1 MAPTV
6 TTRSGNVRGFTQD
19 KALVFLGVPYAVAP
33 VGEHRFGPP
42 QPPQRWNGTKDA
54 LAYGATALQPPPGV
68 AIIPEPL
75 VEGDNCLNLN
85 IFTPELGDARLP
97 VIVWIHGGGF
107 FAGCNAS
114 PWYAGQH
121 FARDGVILVSIN
133 YRLGIE
139 GFLPVDD
146 GGVNRGV
153 LDWLS
158 ALAWVQDNITAFGGD
173 ENNVTIAGQSAGGI
187 VCATLL
193 SMPRAQGLFRR
204 AISMSG
210 PVEITNTLAR
220 SQVLAEQVAA
230 DLGVKST
237 RHDLA
242 AVPVDRLL
250 QAQAAL
256 MPAGLSDNASP
267 DPGALT
273 NAFALRLPLTPVVD
287 DDVIPFSPLDGIRE
301 GVGSDIDLLVGTTA
315 EELNVTFRAMGD
327 KVSDNNV
334 TQTLGDLGLTPDR
347 IATYRNARPDL
358 SGGAFLGQAITDYVF
373 RVPTTR
379 LAEARAQAAAR
390 TYTYEFRWASPAMGG
405 VLGSGHCLDIPFA
418 FDNLDAEGI
427 DRVAGPDAPNQLS
440 RAMHRAWVQF
450 ATTGDP
456 GWPTYDLDRRA
467 TMTFNSDSKVVND
480 PLQVERGIW

>member
-6 TTRSGNVRGFTQD
+6 TTRSGKIRGFIQD
-19 KALVFLGVPYAVAP
+19 KALVFLGVPYAAAP

-42 QPPQRWNGTKDA
+42 QPPPRWDGTKDA
-54 LAYGATALQPPPGV
+54 LVYGATARQPEPGV
-68 AIIPEPL
+68 ALIPEPL

-114 PWYAGQH
+114 PWYRGEH
-121 FARDGVILVSIN
+121 FAHDGVILVSIN
-133 YRLGIE
+133 YRLGVE
-139 GFLPVDD
+139 GFLPVED

-158 ALAWVQDNITAFGGD
+158 ALAWVQDNIAAFGGD

-187 VCATLL
+187 ACATLL

-220 SQVLAEQVAA
+220 SQVLAEQVAS
-230 DLGVKST
+230 DLGVKPT

-242 AVPVDRLL
+242 AAPVDRLL

-256 MPAGLSDNASP
+256 MPAGLVDNATP
-267 DPGALT
+267 DLDALM

-287 DDVIPFSPLDGIRE
+287 DDLIPLSVVDGIRE
-301 GVGSDIDLLVGTTA
+301 GVGSDVDVLVGTTA
-315 EELNVTFRAMGD
+315 EELNMTFSAMGD
-327 KVSDNNV
+327 KVSDNSI
-334 TQTLGDLGLTPDR
+334 TQTLEDLELTPDE
-347 IATYRNARPDL
+347 IAIYRSARSDL
-358 SGGAFLGQAITDYVF
+358 SGGAFLGQVLSDYVF

-379 LAEARAQAAAR
+379 LAEARTQATAR

-405 VLGSGHCLDIPFA
+405 ILGSAHCLDIPFA

-427 DRVAGPDAPNQLS
+427 DQVVGPDAPTQLAQ
-440 RAMHRAWVQF
+440 AMHGAWVQF

-456 GWPTYDLDRRA
+456 GWPSYDLDRRP
-467 TMTFNSDSKVVND
+467 TMIFDTETRVVND
-480 PLQVERGIW
+480 PLQLERRIW